1 MFEQLRMRYVLMF
14 VVVGTLLGI
23 TDPVAAVE
31 VSFPD
36 ANLKA
41 VVRSELGIPAPT
53 PITDTD
59 METLGWLD
67 AHDSNISNIEGL
79 EYATNLTTL
88 SLHENQIV
96 DIFPLAG
103 LSDLTDLQLG
113 NNHISNI
120 SAAAGLTHLLGLGL
134 INNQIETMNL
144 GSANLPSL
152 DTFDIAGNPLANVLL
167 ADAALSQTSFNTL
180 MDGGHLTYTGIAEL
194 PGVLNLDMS
203 GVDFAGIPDLSTMYS
218 ADDLEQLSLAGAT
231 NLGGT
236 QVVPL
241 TVELDSLNWLDVTG
255 PWDSFDAGT
264 QSSLNAWDAVE
275 GNTLV
280 FSEPST
286 LVSIDIKP
294 GSDPN
299 SINPGSNGN
308 IAVAIFGTNT
318 FDVTTVDLTTVML
331 ADAGIKA
338 RGKKGDLMSSFE
350 DVDGDGLLDLLIHI
364 DTQGLVLSDDDVEAH
379 LTGETFDG
387 LSISG
392 ADVIN
397 LVGQSGGPSPA
408 IFTSEDA
415 PLLAASAVPE
425 PSMLVLLGMGAVG
438 IAVLTR
444 RKNPTKENLK

>member
-41 VVRSELGIPAPT
+41 AVRSALVIPAPT

-59 METLGWLD
+59 METLVGFD
-67 AHDSNISNIEGL
+67 ASASNISNIEGL
-79 EYATNLTTL
+79 DYATNLTTL
-88 SLHENQIV
+88 FLNENQIV

-120 SAAAGLTHLLGLGL
+120 SAVAGLTNLLGLGL

-152 DTFDIAGNPLANVLL
+152 DTFDIAGNPLASVLL
-167 ADAALSQTSFNTL
+167 ADAALSQTSFNTI
-180 MDGGHLTYTGIAEL
+180 MDGGHLTHTGIAEL

-203 GVDFAGIPDLSTMYS
+203 GVDFAGISDLSAMYS

-255 PWDSFDAGT
+255 PWGSFDAGT

-299 SINPGSNGN
+299 SINLGSNGN

-331 ADAGIKA
+331 ADAGVME
-338 RGKKGDLMSSFE
+338 RGKKGDLMASFE
-350 DVDGDGLLDLLIHI
+350 DINLDGLLDLLIHI
-364 DTQGLVLSDDDVEAH
+364 DTQGLVLGDDDVVAH
-379 LTGETFDG
+379 LTGETSDG
-387 LSISG
+387 FSIFG
-392 ADVIN
+392 TDAIR
-397 LVGQSGGPSPA
+397 LVGSSGGQPTTA
-408 IFTSEDA
+408 FTSEDD
-415 PLLAASAVPE
+415 PLSAASIVPE
-425 PSMLVLLGMGAVG
+425 PSTIALLSMGVLGLLF
-438 IAVLTR
+438 IR
-444 RKNPTKENLK
+444 RR

>member
-1 MFEQLRMRYVLMF
+1 MLEQLRTRYVLMF

-23 TDPVAAVE
+23 ADPVAAVE

-96 DIFPLAG
+96 DISPVTG
-103 LSDLTDLQLG
+103 LSSLKALELG

-120 SAAAGLTHLLGLGL
+120 SAVTGLTNLWVLLLAD
-134 INNQIETMNL
+134 NQIETMNL

-152 DTFDIAGNPLANVLL
+152 VICDIASNPLANVLL
-167 ADAALSQTSFNTL
+167 ADAALSQTSFNTI

-308 IAVAIFGTNT
+308 IPVVIFGADT

-350 DVDGDGLLDLLIHI
+350 DVDGDGLLDLIIHI
-364 DTQGLVLSDDDVEAH
+364 DTQGLVLGDDDVEAH

-387 LSISG
+387 FPIFG
-392 ADVIN
+392 TDAIR
-397 LVGQSGGPSPA
+397 LVGSSGGQPTTA
-408 IFTSEDA
+408 FTSEDA
-415 PLLAASAVPE
+415 PLSAASSVPE
-425 PSMLVLLGMGAVG
+425 PSTIALLSLGVLGLLF
-438 IAVLTR
+438 IR
-444 RKNPTKENLK
+444 RR

>member
-1 MFEQLRMRYVLMF
+1 MF

-41 VVRSELGIPAPT
+41 AVRIELGIPAPT

-59 METLGWLD
+59 METLVEFGTPINNI
-67 AHDSNISNIEGL
+67 SNNISNIEGL
-79 EYATNLTTL
+79 DYATNLTTL
-88 SLHENQIV
+88 FLNENQIV
-96 DIFPLAG
+96 DIFPVAG
-103 LSDLTDLQLG
+103 LSDLTDLQLD

-120 SAAAGLTHLLGLGL
+120 SAVAGLANLLGLGL

-152 DTFDIAGNPLANVLL
+152 DTFNIAGNPLASVLL

-194 PGVLNLDMS
+194 PGVLNMDMS
-203 GVDFAGIPDLSTMYS
+203 GVNFAGIPDLSAMYS

-255 PWDSFDAGT
+255 PWGSFDAGT

-286 LVSIDIKP
+286 AVSIDIKP
-294 GSDPN
+294 GSDSN
-299 SINPGSNGN
+299 SINLGSNGN
-308 IAVAIFGTNT
+308 IPVAILGTDT
-318 FDVTTVDLTTVML
+318 FDVTTVILTSIML
-331 ADAGIKA
+331 ADAGVME
-338 RGKKGDLMSSFE
+338 RGKKGDLMASFE
-350 DVDGDGLLDLLIHI
+350 DINLDGLLDLLIHI
-364 DTQGLVLSDDDVEAH
+364 DIQGLVLGDDDVVAH
-379 LTGETFDG
+379 LTGETIDG

-392 ADVIN
+392 TDAIR
-397 LVGQSGGPSPA
+397 LVGSPGGQPTTA
-408 IFTSEDA
+408 FTSEDA
-415 PLLAASAVPE
+415 PLSAASIVPE
-425 PSMLVLLGMGAVG
+425 PSTIALLSMGVLGLLF
-438 IAVLTR
+438 IR
-444 RKNPTKENLK
+444 RR